1 MKKLLMFVLCAAMLL
16 SLAAC
21 AAPSAP
27 VAGDNAVGGTAS
39 RPAPNYEIDALYA
52 LEGEYTDNAGNIYV
66 YSYHVPQFAEIT
78 KETKE
83 LNQKIEA
90 FFGAMVEKEL
100 DNMENGRELT
110 VVSVDWSG
118 SAGGSGSAMKL
129 EIRAHNGN
137 GGTDIVRCAYAA
149 LAEKILYYRTSS
161 ENGGV
166 YGETA
171 AAPETPAV
179 QTPAPNTEI
188 TELYALDGEYA
199 DSFDNRYLYS
209 YHVPQF
215 ADDSEDAAEMNREIA
230 QVFGTMVEDELLTME
245 QDCSLITLSIEW
257 DAYYYRDHI
266 VFLVITAEN
275 DWGGSEHMVC
285 VYDAAA
291 RDDLDFEDI
300 AALAGY
306 SEDALLAAI
315 RAAAE
320 ASFAASFGPNKDM
333 FGEQYYNEMRDWTL
347 SEENINDDT
356 MVYLDDDGHIYAIV
370 AIAAPAGAGWY
381 YNTMKIA

>member
-1 MKKLLMFVLCAAMLL
+1 MKKLLMFTLCAAMLL
-16 SLAAC
+16 SIAAC
-21 AAPSAP
+21 SAPGNTAPEDTAPPTEDTVEDTPTPTPPVKESAAPSKGEKTPRPSAP
-27 VAGDNAVGGTAS
+27 
-39 RPAPNYEIDALYA
+39 P
-52 LEGEYTDNAGNIYV
+52 
-66 YSYHVPQFAEIT
+66 
-78 KETKE
+78 K
-83 LNQKIEA
+83 
-90 FFGAMVEKEL
+90 
-100 DNMENGRELT
+100 RE
-110 VVSVDWSG
+110 
-118 SAGGSGSAMKL
+118 
-129 EIRAHNGN
+129 
-137 GGTDIVRCAYAA
+137 
-149 LAEKILYYRTSS
+149 
-161 ENGGV
+161 
-166 YGETA
+166 
-171 AAPETPAV
+171 
-179 QTPAPNTEI
+179 PNTEI

-285 VYDAAA
+285 AYDAAA